1 VLCVGD
7 SNTFGLDVDPED
19 TYPAQLERIWNERV
33 DRPPIE
39 VVNLGAPGMNSSAV
53 AARLPGLLETWA
65 PDTLLVMVGVNDFWA
80 REATGAPGAPGG
92 DTTVP
97 RTDLRVVRL
106 FSVLRAR
113 LAAPTDAEQYAAGVG
128 PGGSGYGG
136 ARRMPANLAA
146 ILATARSRG
155 VTPVLLTYPSRAS
168 LYAFASQRAR
178 AAGRRTGV
186 RVVDLARVFERRCP
200 DEPCDLLRDDGH
212 PTAAGYRLVAE
223 TLAAERVIR
232 NRRDRR

>member
-1 VLCVGD
+1 
-7 SNTFGLDVDPED
+7 
-19 TYPAQLERIWNERV
+19 
-33 DRPPIE
+33 
-39 VVNLGAPGMNSSAV
+39 MNSATV

-65 PDTLLVMVGVNDFWA
+65 PDTLLVMVGVNDFWT
-80 REATGAPGAPGG
+80 REAPDAPGAPGG
-92 DTTVP
+92 DATA
-97 RTDLRVVRL
+97 RTGPRVVRL

-113 LAAPTDAEQYAAGVG
+113 LARPTDTEGYAAGVG
-128 PGGSGYGG
+128 PGGGG
-136 ARRMPANLAA
+136 HENERAMAANLSA

-155 VTPVLLTYPSRAS
+155 VTPVLLTYPSRAH

-178 AAGRRTGV
+178 AAGRQTGV

-232 NRRDRR
+232 NRRTQRDRH